1 MPNPVENNLKR
12 QKDDSLKFLKQV
24 AKEKSANLSDE
35 LLEKI
40 YDVVLEHNPD
50 SSTNLS
56 KEIEKLI
63 SNELEKYE
71 DQ

>member
-24 AKEKSANLSDE
+24 AKENSTNISDD

-40 YDVVLEHNPD
+40 YDLVLKANPD
-50 SSTNLS
+50 ASINLN
-56 KEIEKLI
+56 KELEKLI
-63 SNELEKYE
+63 SNELEKNE